1 MINHVPLGVSP
12 YRYLCC
18 MLRPL
23 LLPLLYACV
32 MSQMTHDLHADVH
45 NSTYIYVLIRPGAG
59 SPSSAAR
66 HAMHEYAWLG
76 VQGGREGRQ
85 GALTACTYVRT

>member
-1 MINHVPLGVSP
+1 
-12 YRYLCC
+12 

-45 NSTYIYVLIRPGAG
+45 NSTYIYVLIRPGGQPYTDVDLRSRRRRVVAG